1 MATRVPAAV
10 AQRHSLGMRSA
21 RKVGFGDRLR
31 HLSFFSCSALPPEVP
46 SELTTPRKSRDVQQA
61 TTDLEQQAEGLMRS
75 ILDYRLFQVA
85 GQDVYVHSLCI
96 FLGVVMATFVASY
109 LAQRAVGRVL
119 ARREVEEE
127 GSLAV
132 FKRLLH
138 YLIIAIGLTT
148 GLATL
153 GFDLA
158 ALFAASAIFA
168 VALGFAMQN
177 IAQNFV
183 SGVILLIERTIK
195 PYDVLDLNGRAV
207 RVQSMGIR
215 STIVRTLDDE
225 DLIVPNAELVQT
237 IVTNYTLRDKLY
249 RLRVPVG
256 VAYESDLRLVE
267 SALQQATA
275 AIPWRIQER
284 DPRIHLIAFGSSSV
298 DFEVSV
304 WINQPWD
311 MGQRRSDLHHV
322 VWWALKDAGVTIA
335 FPQIDV
341 HFDATTQES
350 ITGRHPSN
358 GGEND

>member
-1 MATRVPAAV
+1 MPLADAFCQGPNT
-10 AQRHSLGMRSA
+10 QRSY
-21 RKVGFGDRLR
+21 RLR
-31 HLSFFSCSALPPEVP
+31 KI
-46 SELTTPRKSRDVQQA
+46 RNVQEP
-61 TTDLEQQAEGLMRS
+61 TSSLEQQAEGLMRS
-75 ILDYRLFQVA
+75 ILDYQLFQVA
-85 GQDVYVHSLCI
+85 GQDVFVHSLCI
-96 FLGVVMATFVASY
+96 FLGIVGVTFVASY
-109 LAQRAVGRVL
+109 LAQRAIGRVL
-119 ARREVEEE
+119 ARRKVEEE

-132 FKRLLH
+132 FRRLLH
-138 YLIIAIGLTT
+138 YLIVAIGLTT

-195 PYDVLDLNGRAV
+195 PYDVLDLNGRPV

-225 DLIVPNAELVQT
+225 DLIVPNAELVQAV
-237 IVTNYTLRDKLY
+237 VTNYTLRDRLY

-267 SALQQATA
+267 TTLEQATA
-275 AIPWRIQER
+275 AIPWRSQQHE
-284 DPRIHLIAFGSSSV
+284 PRIFLIAFGSSSV

-304 WINQPWD
+304 WIDQPWE
-311 MGQRRSDLHHV
+311 MGRRRSDLHKV
-322 VWWALKDAGVTIA
+322 VWWALKDAGITIA

-341 HFDATTQES
+341 HFDATTRELLS
-350 ITGRHPSN
+350 VRHLSH